1 MTGKKRVRQGQVVSS
16 HNLFSQPVPHNLSS
30 FRALHW
36 GGRAYL
42 ALEGDALGA
51 LDQRRLRGQVHRR
64 VFSWRARLRE
74 AFRVEG

>member
-16 HNLFSQPVPHNLSS
+16 HNLISQPVPHNLSS

-42 ALEGDALGA
+42 ALEGDALRA
-51 LDQRRLRGQVHRR
+51 LDHSRLGGQVHRH
-64 VFSWRARLRE
+64 VLAWRLRLRGGL
-74 AFRVEG
+74 RV